1 MSYIIFVDSRVEN
14 FNLKF
19 LTEDSQV
26 NKRQVSLDPDKVITL
41 NARQGGLVQMVDA
54 LQGVKDLDAIHIVSD
69 GSPGHLLLGSTN
81 LNSITFAEHTLNL
94 PLIGRSLKSDL
105 QLDLTASN

>member
-41 NARQGGLVQMVDA
+41 NARQGDLVQMA
-54 LQGVKDLDAIHIVSD
+54 LLCKALKTLMLFILSRMVP
-69 GSPGHLLLGSTN
+69 PG
-81 LNSITFAEHTLNL
+81 IYY
-94 PLIGRSLKSDL
+94 
-105 QLDLTASN
+105 